1 MAPGPGSV
9 RLVRIEGEHAT
20 HFSSA
25 VRFDL
30 VKNNPPTI
38 DVELRPSVTV
48 RGRIDQGVPRP
59 VEEGRVVVSTI
70 KPTYNDELA
79 LDWYSWAPIQPDG
92 TFAIEAWPEDESMQL
107 LALCR
112 GYYAKQG
119 FAPAIVENPRDP
131 ATDPYARAQVFES
144 PSENE
149 IAVPMSPTPSCRVTV
164 LNAEGEPVEGVRVVS
179 FPNVGWW
186 NGGST
191 IYCGTLSRAERF
203 LVARDYMATIDEE
216 LPRPFAGV
224 TDATG
229 RATVVTLPGK
239 QELYVSSDDYELP
252 IFIGSRNYDIKTVA
266 GQTIDVTLTVQKKGT
281 EQLGDWDKLAGV
293 VFGCSTREGQQIC
306 AKPGVREK
314 MMAFRERLQS
324 AENPRDPTLL
334 AELYASVAEA
344 FEDYGDEAEAA
355 NWREKSE
362 EQAKLAK

>member
-1 MAPGPGSV
+1 
-9 RLVRIEGEHAT
+9 
-20 HFSSA
+20 
-25 VRFDL
+25 
-30 VKNNPPTI
+30 
-38 DVELRPSVTV
+38 
-48 RGRIDQGVPRP
+48 
-59 VEEGRVVVSTI
+59 
-70 KPTYNDELA
+70 
-79 LDWYSWAPIQPDG
+79 
-92 TFAIEAWPEDESMQL
+92 
-107 LALCR
+107 
-112 GYYAKQG
+112 
-119 FAPAIVENPRDP
+119 
-131 ATDPYARAQVFES
+131 
-144 PSENE
+144 
-149 IAVPMSPTPSCRVTV
+149 
-164 LNAEGEPVEGVRVVS
+164 
-179 FPNVGWW
+179 
-186 NGGST
+186 
-191 IYCGTLSRAERF
+191 
-203 LVARDYMATIDEE
+203 MATIDEE